1 MININEYIVEENELK
16 ELGLDKEIKI
26 PSVSKMMYLSSKWN
40 NLYQILKILVYIS
53 LDSEDN
59 NFVHMVLRIVVLLTT
74 KIMAS
79 IY

>member
-26 PSVSKMMYLSSKWN
+26 PSIKDDVLALEGVSDFEE
-40 NLYQILKILVYIS
+40 YIS

-59 NFVHMVLRIVVLLTT
+59 NFVSGFEDSSSFDVEDYGFDIL
-74 KIMAS
+74 S
-79 IY
+79 